1 VSDVS
6 EVTRD
11 CAATIASP
19 TLESTVS
26 LTVQI
31 EPSNGTPPSVE
42 YRWDTDTDILS
53 AQVAAGDDAETP
65 AAAIELQGADGS
77 WVILDVR
84 AGRIRGVEVAV
95 WPDVRKLPGLLP
107 PDADYASV
115 LIPGRR
121 AAGGSS
127 EIDTPL
133 SAEVDDPERIFHFR
147 LGVGHDTRVV
157 KLASDIMIDVEPS
170 GTVAGLWLLN
180 VPPFPLDL

>member
-1 VSDVS
+1 M
-6 EVTRD
+6 
-11 CAATIASP
+11 
-19 TLESTVS
+19 S

-31 EPSNGTPPSVE
+31 EPTSGTPPGVE

-53 AQVAAGDDAETP
+53 VQVAAGDAAETP
-65 AAAIELQGADGS
+65 AAAIELQGSDGS

-95 WPDVRKLPGLLP
+95 WPDVRKLPSLRP
-107 PDADYASV
+107 PDSDYASV
-115 LIPGRR
+115 VIPGRR

-147 LGVGHDTRVV
+147 LGVGRETRAV
-157 KLASDIMIDVEPS
+157 KLATDILLDVEPS
-170 GTVAGLWLLN
+170 GAVAGLWLLN
-180 VPPFPLDL
+180 VPPFPLDP

>member
-1 VSDVS
+1 VILRGD
-6 EVTRD
+6 D
-11 CAATIASP
+11 CLSSP
-19 TLESTVS
+19 ETTVN

-31 EPSNGTPPSVE
+31 EPSTGTPPRVE

-53 AQVAAGDDAETP
+53 AQVAASDGAETP
-65 AAAIELQGADGS
+65 AAAIELQGLDGS

-84 AGRIRGVEVAV
+84 DGRIRGVEVAV
-95 WPDVRKLPGLLP
+95 WPDVRKLPHLQP
-107 PDADYASV
+107 PDADFANV

-147 LGVGHDTRVV
+147 LGAGRESRAV
-157 KLASDIMIDVEPS
+157 KLANDIMLDVDPS
-170 GTVAGLWLLN
+170 GAVAGLWLLN

>member
-1 VSDVS
+1 M
-6 EVTRD
+6 
-11 CAATIASP
+11 
-19 TLESTVS
+19 S

-31 EPSNGTPPSVE
+31 EPSSGPPPSVE

-53 AQVAAGDDAETP
+53 AQVVASDGVETP
-65 AAAIELQGADGS
+65 AAAIELQGTDGS

-95 WPDVRKLPGLLP
+95 WPDVRKLPNLRP

-115 LIPGRR
+115 VIPGRR
-121 AAGGSS
+121 AAGGAS

-147 LGVGHDTRVV
+147 LGAGRETRAVR
-157 KLASDIMIDVEPS
+157 LANDIVLDVEPS
-170 GTVAGLWLLN
+170 GNVAGLWLLN

>member
-1 VSDVS
+1 VHDIV
-6 EVTRD
+6 
-11 CAATIASP
+11 ATITSP
-19 TLESTVS
+19 TPEMTVN
-26 LTVQI
+26 LTVQV
-31 EPSNGTPPSVE
+31 EPSSGTPPTVE

-53 AQVAAGDDAETP
+53 AQVAAGDGAETP
-65 AAAIELQGADGS
+65 AAAIELQGLDGS

-95 WPDVRKLPGLLP
+95 WPDVRKLPKLQP
-107 PDADYASV
+107 PDADFANV
-115 LIPGRR
+115 VIPGRR

-147 LGVGHDTRVV
+147 LGPGRETRAV